1 MFTKSLDE
9 ITFEDV
15 DTFCKEQPEGV
26 RVEYKSKIDAN
37 KHIPKMVSAFANTFG
52 GIFLIGVESEQ
63 TKNEVIFPIQ
73 GIPNEPGFEER
84 IQQSSLEGIYPAVI
98 PEIKI
103 IDVPHNNNIIVIV
116 RVDES
121 IQAPHAIQNSKRTY
135 IRTGSITEPYD
146 LADMDRIAYM
156 FKRREDS
163 QENAKQ
169 ILDRIEERVKHFCTQ
184 GVPSL
189 TVIAQPVYPYRPVI
203 TTSDIYELH
212 ERQVYHSPPRKVAGG
227 VANVKNND
235 KYFELNEYGIVY
247 HRIVLPDYQEPN
259 WRNELTAI
267 AVNYCDFVRAIR
279 SLISQ
284 AKMLYEKCEYV
295 GNIEVTA
302 KLQNVLETQLYDPGD
317 RLLYAQKITEH
328 IPDGPVC
335 SDSEVSASTQCMPR
349 DFNNTDRLIDIVEE
363 LVHQLLWAFNI
374 FINESWVIERVG
386 KQIESFFGEINH

>member
-163 QENAKQ
+163 QVNAKQ
-169 ILDRIEERVKHFCTQ
+169 ILDRIEERVKHFCPCPQ

-189 TVIAQPVYPYRPVI
+189 TVIARPVYPYRPVI

-212 ERQVYHSPPRKVAGG
+212 GRVPFPPRKVAGG

-235 KYFELNEYGIVY
+235 IFFELNEYGIVY
-247 HRIVLPDYQEPN
+247 HRRVLPEHQQSNARHEF
-259 WRNELTAI
+259 TAV
-267 AVNYCDFVRAIR
+267 ALNYCDFIR
-279 SLISQ
+279 TIRILIFQ
-284 AKMLYEKCEYV
+284 AMALYEKCEYV

-302 KLQNVLETQLYDPGD
+302 KLQQVLHKELYDPESP
-317 RLLYAQKITEH
+317 LYAQKITEH

-335 SDSEVSASTQCMPR
+335 SDAEVSASTQCMPR
-349 DFNNTDRLIDIVEE
+349 DFNNTDSLINIAEE

-374 FINESWVIERVG
+374 PINESWVIERVG

>member
-15 DTFCKEQPEGV
+15 DTFCREQPEGV
-26 RVEYKSKIDAN
+26 RVEYKSEINTKR
-37 KHIPKMVSAFANTFG
+37 HIPKMVSAFANTFG

-169 ILDRIEERVKHFCTQ
+169 ILDRIDERAKRFSIQ
-184 GVPSL
+184 DKPSL

-212 ERQVYHSPPRKVAGG
+212 ERVTFPPRKVAGG

-235 KYFELNEYGIVY
+235 IFFELNEYGIVY
-247 HRIVLPDYQEPN
+247 HRRVLPEHQQPN

-267 AVNYCDFVRAIR
+267 AVNYCDFIR
-279 SLISQ
+279 VIRILIFQ
-284 AKMLYEKCEYV
+284 AKGLYEKCEYV

-302 KLQNVLETQLYDPGD
+302 KLHNVLETQLYDPDD
-317 RLLYAQKITEH
+317 RLLYAQKITEN

-335 SDSEVSASTQCMPR
+335 SDSEVYASTQCMPR
-349 DFNNTDRLIDIVEE
+349 DFNNTDKLIDIVEE
-363 LVHQLLWAFNI
+363 LIHQLLWAFNI
-374 FINESWVIERVG
+374 PINESWVIERVG
-386 KQIESFFGEINH
+386 KQIESFLGKNNR

>member
-15 DTFCKEQPEGV
+15 NTFCREQPEGV
-26 RVEYKSKIDAN
+26 RVEYKRQIDAK

-73 GIPNEPGFEER
+73 GIANEPGFEER

-98 PEIKI
+98 PEMKI
-103 IDVPHNNNIIVIV
+103 VDVPKSNNIVVIV

-121 IQAPHAIQNSKRTY
+121 MQAPHAIQNSQRTY

-163 QENAKQ
+163 QENTRQ
-169 ILDRIEERVKHFCTQ
+169 ILDRIDERVKRFCIQ
-184 GVPSL
+184 DKPSL

-212 ERQVYHSPPRKVAGG
+212 EHVPFPPRKVAGG
-227 VANVKNND
+227 VANVRND
-235 KYFELNEYGIVY
+235 DIFFELNEYGIVY
-247 HRIVLPDYQEPN
+247 HRRVLPEYQQS
-259 WRNELTAI
+259 NERHEFTGVAL
-267 AVNYCDFVRAIR
+267 NYL
-279 SLISQ
+279 SLI
-284 AKMLYEKCEYV
+284 
-295 GNIEVTA
+295 
-302 KLQNVLETQLYDPGD
+302 
-317 RLLYAQKITEH
+317 H
-328 IPDGPVC
+328 I
-335 SDSEVSASTQCMPR
+335 
-349 DFNNTDRLIDIVEE
+349 
-363 LVHQLLWAFNI
+363 
-374 FINESWVIERVG
+374 
-386 KQIESFFGEINH
+386 

>member
-15 DTFCKEQPEGV
+15 DTFCREQPEGV
-26 RVEYKSKIDAN
+26 RVEYKSEINTKR
-37 KHIPKMVSAFANTFG
+37 HIPKMVSAFANTFG

>member
-15 DTFCKEQPEGV
+15 DTFCREQPEGV
-26 RVEYKSKIDAN
+26 RVEYKSEISTKR
-37 KHIPKMVSAFANTFG
+37 HIPKMVSAFANTFG

-84 IQQSSLEGIYPAVI
+84 IQQSALEGIYPAVI

-121 IQAPHAIQNSKRTY
+121 IQAPHAIQSSTRTY

-184 GVPSL
+184 GLPSL

-212 ERQVYHSPPRKVAGG
+212 GRQAYPPRKVAGG

-247 HRIVLPDYQEPN
+247 HRIVLPDHQQPN
-259 WRNELTAI
+259 WRNEFTVM
-267 AVNYCDFVRAIR
+267 AVNYYDFIRAIKF
-279 SLISQ
+279 LIFQ
-284 AKMLYEKCEYV
+284 AKVLYEKCEYV

-302 KLQNVLETQLYDPGD
+302 KLQQVLDKELCDPESPLYG
-317 RLLYAQKITEH
+317 QEITEN
-328 IPDGPVC
+328 ISEGPVC

-349 DFNNTDRLIDIVEE
+349 DFNNTDSLISIVEE
-363 LVHQLLWAFNI
+363 LVHQLIWAFNI
-374 FINESWVIERVG
+374 PINESWVIERVG
-386 KQIESFFGEINH
+386 KQIESFLGEINR

>member
-15 DTFCKEQPEGV
+15 DTFCREQPEGV
-26 RVEYKSKIDAN
+26 RVEYKSEINTKR
-37 KHIPKMVSAFANTFG
+37 HIPKMVSAFANTFG

-169 ILDRIEERVKHFCTQ
+169 ILDRIDERAKRFCIQ
-184 GVPSL
+184 DKPSL

-212 ERQVYHSPPRKVAGG
+212 ERVTFPPRKVAGG
-227 VANVKNND
+227 VANVENND
-235 KYFELNEYGIVY
+235 IFFELNEYGIVY
-247 HRIVLPDYQEPN
+247 HRRVLPEHQQSN
-259 WRNELTAI
+259 AHHELTGV
-267 AVNYCDFVRAIR
+267 AVNYCDFIR
-279 SLISQ
+279 TIRILIYQ
-284 AKMLYEKCEYV
+284 AMMLYEKCEYV
-295 GNIEVTA
+295 GNIEVSA
-302 KLQNVLETQLYDPGD
+302 KLQNVILIQLYDPDD

-335 SDSEVSASTQCMPR
+335 SDAEVSASTQCMPR
-349 DFNNTDRLIDIVEE
+349 DFNNTDSLINIAEE

-374 FINESWVIERVG
+374 PINESWVIERVG
-386 KQIESFFGEINH
+386 KQIESFIQKINH

>member
-1 MFTKSLDE
+1 
-9 ITFEDV
+9 
-15 DTFCKEQPEGV
+15 
-26 RVEYKSKIDAN
+26 
-37 KHIPKMVSAFANTFG
+37 MVSAFANTFG

-169 ILDRIEERVKHFCTQ
+169 ILDRIDERAKRFCIQ
-184 GVPSL
+184 DKPSL

-212 ERQVYHSPPRKVAGG
+212 ERV
-227 VANVKNND
+227 
-235 KYFELNEYGIVY
+235 
-247 HRIVLPDYQEPN
+247 
-259 WRNELTAI
+259 
-267 AVNYCDFVRAIR
+267 
-279 SLISQ
+279 
-284 AKMLYEKCEYV
+284 
-295 GNIEVTA
+295 
-302 KLQNVLETQLYDPGD
+302 
-317 RLLYAQKITEH
+317 H
-328 IPDGPVC
+328 IP
-335 SDSEVSASTQCMPR
+335 TQKGCR
-349 DFNNTDRLIDIVEE
+349 RG
-363 LVHQLLWAFNI
+363 
-374 FINESWVIERVG
+374 R
-386 KQIESFFGEINH
+386 

>member
-15 DTFCKEQPEGV
+15 DTFCREQPEGV
-26 RVEYKSKIDAN
+26 RVEYKSEINTKR
-37 KHIPKMVSAFANTFG
+37 HIPKMVSAFANTFG

-103 IDVPHNNNIIVIV
+103 VDVPNSNNIVVIV

-121 IQAPHAIQNSKRTY
+121 IQAPHAIQNSQRTY

-169 ILDRIEERVKHFCTQ
+169 ILDRIDERVKRFCIQ
-184 GVPSL
+184 DKPSL

-203 TTSDIYELH
+203 TTSEIYELH
-212 ERQVYHSPPRKVAGG
+212 ERVPFPPRKVAGG

-235 KYFELNEYGIVY
+235 IFFELNEYGIVY
-247 HRIVLPDYQEPN
+247 HRRVLPEHQQSNARHEF
-259 WRNELTAI
+259 TAV
-267 AVNYCDFVRAIR
+267 ALNYCDFIR
-279 SLISQ
+279 TIRILIFQ
-284 AKMLYEKCEYV
+284 AMALYEKCEYV

-302 KLQNVLETQLYDPGD
+302 KLHNVLGTQLYAPDD

-363 LVHQLLWAFNI
+363 LVHQLIWAFNI
-374 FINESWVIERVG
+374 PINETWVIDRVG
-386 KQIESFFGEINH
+386 KHIEQSLKKI

>member
-15 DTFCKEQPEGV
+15 DTFCREQPEGV
-26 RVEYKSKIDAN
+26 RVEYKSEINTKR
-37 KHIPKMVSAFANTFG
+37 HIPKMVSAFANTFG

-146 LADMDRIAYM
+146 FADMDRIAYM

-163 QENAKQ
+163 QENAKR
-169 ILDRIEERVKHFCTQ
+169 ILDRIDERAKRFSIQ
-184 GVPSL
+184 DKPSL

-203 TTSDIYELH
+203 TTSDIYELL
-212 ERQVYHSPPRKVAGG
+212 ERVPFPPRKVAGG
-227 VANVKNND
+227 VANVRND
-235 KYFELNEYGIVY
+235 NIFFELNEYGIIY
-247 HRIVLPDYQEPN
+247 HRSVLPKHQQSN
-259 WRNELTAI
+259 MHHELI
-267 AVNYCDFVRAIR
+267 GVAVNYCDFIR
-279 SLISQ
+279 TISVLIYQ
-284 AKMLYEKCEYV
+284 AKRLYEKCEYV
-295 GNIEVTA
+295 GNIEVSA
-302 KLQNVLETQLYDPGD
+302 RLQNVIRIQLYDPDD

-349 DFNNTDRLIDIVEE
+349 DFNNTDSLINIAEE

-374 FINESWVIERVG
+374 PINESWVIERVG